1 LKRGAIIIVLL
12 LLAGNLLPLAPAAS
26 AAAPAA
32 PAAPVAAQHVLLLYD
47 SLAKGTGREGNVA
60 ELQRL
65 LAAYSTQVTLESI
78 SDYEQGSM
86 SAYTGMITVIN
97 STELEIANSAYLQD
111 AAGFTGSVM
120 YVGYNPPVRVQQAL
134 GLKTEIWHGASVSL
148 SIGGF
153 TGIALEVEEMPY
165 IAASQDGRN
174 YGEWSF
180 GGGGEK
186 VPYAV
191 SGGEFTYLP
200 YLKQG
205 DLSSMAAA
213 YVLKDWLQSSAQPAM
228 YLVLKEIYPFSDLD
242 LLGKTADK
250 LYQSGI
256 PFIASVRPVFGNTD
270 FPAMKRY
277 LEALRT
283 VQSRNGSIVVNAPA
297 VRPPISLSDRSLH
310 EKMNSFINVLIEGG
324 VAPLGMAAES
334 YWTYDKEYSTAG
346 MGFFDSAVLYADE
359 EALYMEQ
366 TDTSAIFPSTLYSLP
381 LELLQ
386 GISRTGKAMPELPL
400 NAAVTVDLP
409 EDGDALDSLM
419 ESLGEE
425 WYTFADY
432 KREVHNVA
440 TDINTIE
447 ATDGVINVNGSI
459 LNVDYTPQTVIADYQ
474 YQEKQATSFNRLF
487 SVQNQFFIVV
497 ILIALLLF
505 GGLLTIG
512 YRLYRR
518 KYLK

>member
-1 LKRGAIIIVLL
+1 MKRGGIIVLLL
-12 LLAGNLLPLAPAAS
+12 LLAGNLLLPAPAAS
-26 AAAPAA
+26 AAASPA
-32 PAAPVAAQHVLLLYD
+32 AAQHILLLYD
-47 SLAKGTGREGNVA
+47 SLAKGTGKEGNVA

-65 LAAYSTQVTLESI
+65 LAAYSAQVTLKNI
-78 SDYEQGSM
+78 SDYEQGSL
-86 SAYTGMITVIN
+86 SAYSGMITVIN
-97 STELEIANSAYLQD
+97 SAELKITNRAYLQD
-111 AAGFTGSVM
+111 AAGYKGSVM
-120 YVGYNPPVRVQQAL
+120 YVGYQLPDRVQQAL
-134 GLKTEIWHGASVSL
+134 QLKTDVWYGASTSL

-153 TGIALEVEEMPY
+153 TGIPLEVEEMPY
-165 IAASQDGRN
+165 ITASQGGRT
-174 YGEWSF
+174 YGGWSF
-180 GGGGEK
+180 EDGG
-186 VPYAV
+186 VQMPYAV
-191 SGGEFTYLP
+191 SRGEFTYMP

-213 YVLKDWLQSSAQPAM
+213 YVLKDWLKSSARPRT
-228 YLVLKEIYPFSDLD
+228 YLVLKEIYPFSDLE
-242 LLGKTADK
+242 LLEQTADR

-310 EKMNSFINVLIEGG
+310 DKMNSFINVLAEGG
-324 VAPLGMAAES
+324 VAPLGMAAEG

-359 EALYMEQ
+359 EARYMEQ
-366 TDTSAIFPSTLYSLP
+366 TDTSVTFPSTLYSLP
-381 LELLQ
+381 LEFLQ

-409 EDGDALDSLM
+409 EDEAALDSLM
-419 ESLGEE
+419 QNLGEE

-432 KREVHNVA
+432 KREAHNVV

-447 ATDGVINVNGSI
+447 SADGVIYINGNN
-459 LNVDYTPQTVIADYQ
+459 LNVDYTPQTVAADYQ

-487 SVQNQFFIVV
+487 SVQNRFFIIV